1 MPVANG
7 RWAKETYQ
15 RENRVDIEPDGNAFQ
30 VTLHVSDIDRD
41 FMALK
46 LYMPTK
52 AQAQAVKEKFQA
64 NPVRVYEAVINTLF
78 SEEQDPP
85 ID

>member
-1 MPVANG
+1 
-7 RWAKETYQ
+7 
-15 RENRVDIEPDGNAFQ
+15 
-30 VTLHVSDIDRD
+30 
-41 FMALK
+41 MALK